1 MTLGDFELLK
11 VRIFSEFRMISQI
24 WEATTAKR
32 IKIDPYCWRESCS
45 FQRCLDY
52 VDISGSSSAIYN

>member
-45 FQRCLDY
+45 FQRCL
-52 VDISGSSSAIYN
+52 